1 MIYGLL
7 SDRPKSNNRARLLDR
22 NYETNN
28 EKKKTRKSR
37 EEVKEELLRS
47 VVEVD
52 GYENKELHEKVEK
65 VTRYEDAV
73 TIVRE
78 YETIIK
84 TQKQNILC
92 LANRQGYIFKSFKEP
107 EKFVSMVKEPGISKS
122 IFIFKINM

>member
-7 SDRPKSNNRARLLDR
+7 CDRPKSNNPARLLVR

-37 EEVKEELLRS
+37 EEVKEELPRS
-47 VVEVD
+47 IVEVD

-78 YETIIK
+78 YETIMK

-92 LANRQGYIFKSFKEP
+92 LAYRQGYIFKSFKEP
-107 EKFVSMVKEPGISKS
+107 EKLVSMVKKLDVSKS
-122 IFIFKINM
+122 IIIFKINL